1 MIGEGEKMT
10 KEKAQAVEGF
20 QIGHRLEELR
30 NDRRM
35 TLIDLAAKT
44 GLERNLLSEIEKGEV
59 VPPVATL
66 LKLAK
71 ALNVGMAAF
80 FDGIAVSAAVS
91 VTRKGERVPI
101 KRRPHHH
108 EGEVDYVYESLET
121 KKPGKHMEPF
131 IVEFMPMEI
140 ADMVFSNHEGEEF
153 HYILEGKVEFRTNDC
168 VEVLEPGDSIYFE
181 SGQNHSFR
189 SLDKQPSKV
198 IAVIWAKT

>member
-121 KKPGKHMEPF
+121 KKPGKNMEPF